1 MLAHKVL
8 ENSSQEL
15 IALNRKRSEELLLEI
30 FKTLSEGTIKF
41 AGRVTMDE
49 ARRVSNEFVHC
60 KSNVTELLFKGKE
73 TI

>member
-1 MLAHKVL
+1 MLAHEVL

-15 IALNRKRSEELLLEI
+15 IALNRKRSVELLLEI
-30 FKTLSEGTIKF
+30 FETLAEGNIKF
-41 AGRVTMDE
+41 AGRVGMDE
-49 ARRVSNEFVHC
+49 TKRVSNEFVRC

>member
-30 FKTLSEGTIKF
+30 FETLSEGTIKF
-41 AGRVTMDE
+41 AGRT
-49 ARRVSNEFVHC
+49 SNKRAQQLTGDFIVLRTD
-60 KSNVTELLFKGKE
+60 VAELIRKEKE